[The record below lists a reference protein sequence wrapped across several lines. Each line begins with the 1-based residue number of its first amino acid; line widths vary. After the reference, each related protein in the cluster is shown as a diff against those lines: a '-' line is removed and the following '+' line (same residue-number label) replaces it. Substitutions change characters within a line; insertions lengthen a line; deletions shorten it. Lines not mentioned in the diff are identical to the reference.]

1 MRMAG
6 LVMLAALASA
16 CQAGMT
22 DKPAAAALNV
32 ELGAAY
38 LSQGRLD
45 LAHDKL
51 RRATRQDAR
60 SAEAHRVLGMLYEQL
75 EDTGRAEEH
84 YRRAVRLAPSDVEA
98 LNSLGVFRCR
108 RPGEAAK
115 GLKLL
120 RRAAE
125 EASGDRRADV
135 YANCGLCVLS
145 QDRNSAAEWF
155 RRALELDPQ
164 HVQARYLL
172 EQLERHN

>member
-1 MRMAG
+1 MKVAG
-6 LVMLAALASA
+6 MVILAALASA

-22 DKPAAAALNV
+22 DKPAAAALNL

-51 RRATRQDAR
+51 LRATHQDAR
-60 SAEAHRVLGMLYEQL
+60 SAEAHRILGMLYEEL
-75 EDTGRAEEH
+75 EDAGRAEEH
-84 YRRAVRLAPSDVEA
+84 YRRAVRLAPRDVET

-108 RPGEAAK
+108 RPGGSAG
-115 GLKLL
+115 GLKFL

-125 EASGDRRADV
+125 AASGERRADV

-145 QDRNSAAEWF
+145 QDRAGAADWF

-164 HVQARYLL
+164 HIQARYLL
-172 EQLERHN
+172 EQLKRHN